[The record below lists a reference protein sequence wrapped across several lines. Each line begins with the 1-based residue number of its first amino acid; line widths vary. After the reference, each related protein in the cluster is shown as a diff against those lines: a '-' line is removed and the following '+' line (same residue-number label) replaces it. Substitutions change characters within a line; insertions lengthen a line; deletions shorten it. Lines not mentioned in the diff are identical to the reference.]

1 MLELTG
7 LNYQEDPEGVSVKIR
22 VQPRSSRN
30 SLAGIN
36 GDSLKVTLTSPPV
49 EGEANVA
56 CVNFMAK
63 SFAVAKNQVSI
74 IAGHKSRNKIVK
86 ITGIN
91 KADLAAVINKMD

>member
-1 MLELTG
+1 
-7 LNYQEDPEGVSVKIR
+7 
-22 VQPRSSRN
+22 
-30 SLAGIN
+30 
-36 GDSLKVTLTSPPV
+36 V